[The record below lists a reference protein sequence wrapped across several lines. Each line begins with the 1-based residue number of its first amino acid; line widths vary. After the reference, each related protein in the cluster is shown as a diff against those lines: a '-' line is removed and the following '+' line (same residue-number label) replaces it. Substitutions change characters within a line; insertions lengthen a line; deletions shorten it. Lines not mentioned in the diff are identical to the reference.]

1 MIPPLADLHK
11 KRFTSTQ
18 VYSKQSGMQKFIL
31 PEIFQAPSKGTISGQ
46 DARHMVK
53 VLRLK
58 KGAALEISNGRGKDF
73 SARIAAASVDRVE
86 LEIIEELSSAME
98 SSVHITLCS
107 GMLKDNKMDLVIKY
121 ATQLGIREW
130 IPFFSERSIPSP
142 DAKRMEKR
150 VERWESIARESLK
163 QCRRSRLPEIRRPLD
178 FETVLTLTGSSDIK
192 LASWEKASARL
203 AALQRQDD
211 AGRIFILIGPE
222 GGFSDHEIEL
232 AQQKG
237 FVSWSLGPRILR
249 AETAS
254 IASCTLIQHIFG
266 DM

>member
-1 MIPPLADLHK
+1 
-11 KRFTSTQ
+11 
-18 VYSKQSGMQKFIL
+18 MQKFIL

-192 LASWEKASARL
+192 LAFWEKASARL